1 MSGTSAPGLASAAHA
16 YGHPFAGRR
25 AVIVTKRG
33 KERVLDP
40 LLRLRLGMYSEVLQI
55 EAKPQSSQLDALRG
69 KLRAGAEATP
79 YDSVIVASVGRGAL
93 EMVGFYDPRRGIEI
107 IGRALAPASHE
118 FSGDLAIDRRA
129 LISAACDDAIAQA
142 RLMVPS
148 ESPAKHERPPHAGVR

>member
-1 MSGTSAPGLASAAHA
+1 MTSAPGLASAAHE

-25 AVIVTKRG
+25 AVIVTKHG

-40 LLRLRLGMYSEVLQI
+40 LVRSRFGMYSEILQI
-55 EAKPQSSQLDALRG
+55 ETEPQSSQLDALRA

-93 EMVGFYDPRRGIEI
+93 EMVGFYDPRGGIEI
-107 IGRALAPASHE
+107 IGRAVAPIVHASSGNLAA
-118 FSGDLAIDRRA
+118 DRIA

-148 ESPAKHERPPHAGVR
+148 ESPATYGRPPHAGAR